1 MALISL
7 HEISLA
13 YGGTQLFD
21 RLSFQLEPGER
32 VALLGRNGTGKTT
45 LMKIMAGAVKPDGGK
60 VDYSKGVK
68 VAHLTQ
74 DVPADALVIARVPQ
88 DTREG
93 WAARRRALQSG
104 QVPPPAPKP
113 APAVKPRTRTKPV
126 KATSKAKAQTRAAKK
141 KQPAVQR
148 SKRR

>member
-1 MALISL
+1 MRMALDAL
-7 HEISLA
+7 
-13 YGGTQLFD
+13 
-21 RLSFQLEPGER
+21 
-32 VALLGRNGTGKTT
+32 VAPVTIGQGAV
-45 LMKIMAGAVKPDGGK
+45 IAAGATV
-60 VDYSKGVK
+60 
-68 VAHLTQ
+68 TQ

-88 DTREG
+88 VTREG

-113 APAVKPRTRTKPV
+113 VPTVKTR
-126 KATSKAKAQTRAAKK
+126 KAASPAKAAPKPKAATRAAKK